1 MYTLM
6 SSQIRGLGA
15 GNFASIYCPDVVK
28 RSCVSPIVKS
38 EARTRCQQGT
48 RWSSNRDCNVPNSS
62 EITDQDKGHFAP
74 CTVANQIPVC
84 GGEDEGGDDD
94 DGGGS
99 FEEHKTMYIVGGI
112 LGVIVIGG
120 VTYAVL
126 RKKKKGKR

>member
-1 MYTLM
+1 MYQLM

-48 RWSSNRDCNVPNSS
+48 RWSSNRDCNVPESS
-62 EITDQDKGHFAP
+62 EISDLDKGHFSP

-84 GGEDEGGDDD
+84 GGEDEGGG

-99 FEEHKTMYIVGGI
+99 FEEHKSMYIVGGI
-112 LGVIVIGG
+112 LGVLVIGG
-120 VTYAVL
+120 VAYAVL
-126 RKKKKGKR
+126 RKKKNKGKR